1 MNNFFQL
8 AATLIA
14 MAVYLIFSLGF
25 ILSQYFVH
33 DCNVIT
39 LSDIGSLLSG
49 LSSAGLLVLAI
60 KFRNDW
66 RQPKLFEKKT
76 QAFNVVLNCIDSR
89 SIALRCA
96 GGAIMFSDDYRQ
108 NLSLYEAYAKSQ
120 HQTFIDNIRS
130 LGNVTR
136 ELSLIV
142 TMPSKNELIDFIED
156 CKEVSQLLE
165 YHISQI
171 EDQFKALSASA
182 TTPADVWKI
191 FINVEN
197 KQSERAMHKLI
208 EFIKKLN

>member
-1 MNNFFQL
+1 
-8 AATLIA
+8 
-14 MAVYLIFSLGF
+14 
-25 ILSQYFVH
+25 
-33 DCNVIT
+33 
-39 LSDIGSLLSG
+39 
-49 LSSAGLLVLAI
+49 
-60 KFRNDW
+60 
-66 RQPKLFEKKT
+66 
-76 QAFNVVLNCIDSR
+76 
-89 SIALRCA
+89 
-96 GGAIMFSDDYRQ
+96 MFSDDYRQ

-130 LGNVTR
+130 LENVTR